1 MTFYIASHVEFETR
15 KMRRQRSDI
24 VYLSDRRDMLSGAV
38 CVNQE
43 ARGLR
48 NTLLMGLFSGLP
60 TIIAHDSLCW
70 VALGKPLSPS
80 WSSPYSDV
88 AFHWDFGAVVRQ
100 TSVSLII
107 NTHSAFELLLQS
119 LHQVLVMTILNMLC
133 ACVLP
138 HTYPEKEVLISGM
151 LNWKKMMCFVK
162 CPEWLKVICKTW
174 YLFMSDPKWKVKP
187 NQQSTLE
194 RNWWYF

>member
-24 VYLSDRRDMLSGAV
+24 VYLPDRRDMLSGVV

-48 NTLLMGLFSGLP
+48 NTLLMGLFSCLP
-60 TIIAHDSLCW
+60 IILVHDSLCW
-70 VALGKPLSPS
+70 LSLGKLLSPLKSS

-88 AFHWDFGAVVRQ
+88 DFHWDFAVVVHQ
-100 TSVSLII
+100 TRVSLII

-119 LHQVLVMTILNMLC
+119 LHQVLVMAILNMLC
-133 ACVLP
+133 AYVLL
-138 HTYPEKEVLISGM
+138 HTYPEKEVLTSGM
-151 LNWKKMMCFVK
+151 LNWKKMMCFVNAR
-162 CPEWLKVICKTW
+162 
-174 YLFMSDPKWKVKP
+174 S
-187 NQQSTLE
+187 N
-194 RNWWYF
+194 

>member
-1 MTFYIASHVEFETR
+1 MHENQENPAPKKFYSCTTPILKYIKQLNSKMTFYIASHVEFETR

-70 VALGKPLSPS
+70 VALGKLLSPS

-88 AFHWDFGAVVRQ
+88 AFHWDFAAVVRQ

-133 ACVLP
+133 AVFFLTP
-138 HTYPEKEVLISGM
+138 ILR
-151 LNWKKMMCFVK
+151 KK
-162 CPEWLKVICKTW
+162 
-174 YLFMSDPKWKVKP
+174 S
-187 NQQSTLE
+187 
-194 RNWWYF
+194 